1 MKIKSLE
8 IYGYGQLMSRKIKFD
23 QSFMQIYGE
32 NEAGKSTIQAFI
44 HSILFGFP
52 TKKENEPRLEPRLGN
67 QYGGK
72 LILDFDGQKVE
83 VERVKG
89 RVTGDVKVY
98 LANGKVKDEEWL
110 KQKLNF
116 INKKTYQGIF
126 SFNVL
131 GLQDIHKNLTE
142 DQLQMYLLQAGALGS
157 TEFTGMSDLM
167 QNEKD
172 TLYKKNGKN
181 PILNVQLEQLNDL
194 EIKIKNEEKKISEY
208 ERLQDERDK
217 VSRNLNQL
225 KQNLGKLTNRLTSK
239 EKEISLHSEVVE
251 WKKLESSL
259 NIQPYQF
266 PEQGIERYES
276 AKRANESILRDL
288 SLRNEKLTQ
297 VEYTLNNV
305 RVMAERDEKALNSIR
320 QRESDIKEKHQELKQ
335 LNKQVEDY
343 ERENELLKQDIGWND
358 EYLDVDTSEAMKS
371 HIAELN
377 RIKEEN
383 QLEREQIKRTLN
395 QQTIEQERYD
405 QNIERLHNE
414 LVSDENYEQKKVYNQ
429 KALEL
434 GEKKSLYK
442 KMEESFNKQKTE
454 SDKRNKQLKLY
465 FSLGGIL
472 LVAVAIYAFI
482 ISQFI
487 FGGAL
492 IVVGALLI
500 ILPMFLKSKALDHD
514 QAFSKEIE
522 DLEEKITHLN
532 QSYDLDFNLEDQT
545 KYRQAL
551 EGYYQSQEIL
561 ATKQTEL
568 NKSLNDVEATIKE
581 KETVLNETKSSLHV
595 SSQLSSQLLNDALK
609 TIKKIKNNR
618 IELRRLIK
626 IQEETSEQLRAFYR
640 EADSIVSHAGIH
652 YQEISLF
659 HDVKTALDE
668 HQKAYNIQSRNVE
681 QSSLLKNEITALN
694 KRLEDNNQVIND
706 LFNFI
711 NVEDE
716 ESYYRH
722 YKSYVTYNENMERFK
737 YLTDLLNNQNY
748 DYDKNTQLSF
758 MTKTDLENEK
768 IALDHQVDDYND
780 RYLNVQAE
788 LSDLNAKISQMETDE
803 TLSTLRHEYYLLK
816 EKVNE
821 TAKDWAALSYLQS
834 LVDAHITQIKDKRL
848 PYVVKDATDIL
859 NALTESRYNQVIYQE
874 QSVQVR
880 HQNGQIFDPTEL
892 SQSTKELL
900 YIALRFSLI
909 KSLYKYYPFPIIV
922 DDAFVHFD
930 KHRKEVMIKYLMS
943 MSKDIQILYFTC
955 NKDQNVP
962 QKQTITLTKLE
973 GGKNQ

>member
-1 MKIKSLE
+1 MRIKSLE

-72 LILDFDGQKVE
+72 LELDFDGQKVE

-98 LANGKVKDEEWL
+98 LSNGKVKDEEWL
-110 KQKLNF
+110 KQKLNY

-167 QNEKD
+167 QAEKE

-181 PILNVQLEQLNDL
+181 PTLNVQLEQLNDL
-194 EIKIKNEEKKISEY
+194 EIKIKNEEKKLSEY
-208 ERLQDERDK
+208 ERLQDEREK
-217 VSRNLNQL
+217 VSRRLNQL
-225 KQNLGKLTNRLTSK
+225 KDNVSKLSQRLAEK
-239 EKEISLHSEVVE
+239 EKEITLHNEVSE

-259 NIQPYQF
+259 NIEPLEF

-276 AKRANESILRDL
+276 AVRSNESIKRDL
-288 SLRNEKLTQ
+288 TLRNEKLGQ
-297 VEYTLNNV
+297 VVHTLENV
-305 RVMAERDEKALNSIR
+305 NVMSERDEKALNSIR

-335 LNKQVEDY
+335 LNKVIEDA
-343 ERENELLKQDIGWND
+343 ERDNELLRQDIGWND
-358 EYLDVDTSEAMKS
+358 EFLDVDTSEAMKTY
-371 HIAELN
+371 IAEVN
-377 RIKEEN
+377 RMKDEN
-383 QLEREQIKRTLN
+383 VADREQIKRSLN
-395 QQTIEQERYD
+395 QLE
-405 QNIERLHNE
+405 IERDRYNHNIDRLHKN

-442 KMEESFNKQKTE
+442 KMEESFIKQKE
-454 SDKRNKQLKLY
+454 ENERRSKRNKMISSISGIVLIAIAVYAFFAAQIV
-465 FSLGGIL
+465 FSAIFAVIGIIL
-472 LVAVAIYAFI
+472 LV
-482 ISQFI
+482 ISF
-487 FGGAL
+487 F
-492 IVVGALLI
+492 
-500 ILPMFLKSKALDHD
+500 FKTKALDHD
-514 QAFSKEIE
+514 QAFSNEIDELE
-522 DLEEKITHLN
+522 DKVKHLK
-532 QSYDLDFNLEDQT
+532 QFYDLDFNLEEQT
-545 KYRQAL
+545 KFRQEL

-561 ATKQTEL
+561 TTKQSEL
-568 NKSLNDVEATIKE
+568 TKELDHVESVIQQKDKE
-581 KETVLNETKSSLHV
+581 LNETKAQIHV
-595 SSQLSSQLLNDALK
+595 SRQLSSQLLNDALT
-609 TIKKIKNNR
+609 TIKKIKQNR
-618 IELRRLIK
+618 SEITRLSKLRDEKNEEIE
-626 IQEETSEQLRAFYR
+626 AFYR
-640 EADSIVSHAGIH
+640 EADSIVSHAGMH
-652 YQEISLF
+652 YQKLSLF
-659 HDVKTALDE
+659 HDVKQALDE
-668 HQKAYNIQSRNVE
+668 HQKEFNIQSRNNE
-681 QSSLLKNEITALN
+681 QKSLLTNEIQAL
-694 KRLEDNNQVIND
+694 KDRLTENNSVIQS

-722 YKSYVTYNENMERFK
+722 HKSYLAYNENMERFT
-737 YLTDLLNNQNY
+737 YLSELLTNHNY
-748 DYDKNTQLSF
+748 DYDKNTQLSY
-758 MTKTDLENEK
+758 MTKTDLEQERDQ
-768 IALDHQVDDYND
+768 LESQVDEYND
-780 RYLNVQAE
+780 NYLNVQAE
-788 LSDLNAKISQMETDE
+788 LSDLNANISHMETDE
-803 TLSTLRHEYYLLK
+803 TLSALRHEYHLLK

-821 TAKDWAALSYLQS
+821 TANDWAALSYLQN
-834 LVDAHITQIKDKRL
+834 LVEAHITQIKDKRL

-859 NALTESRYNQVIYQE
+859 SELTEGRYNQVIYQE
-874 QSVQVR
+874 QNVQVR
-880 HQNGQIFDPTEL
+880 HQNGQIFHPTEL

-909 KSLYKYYPFPIIV
+909 KSLHKYYPFPIIV

-930 KHRKEVMIKYLMS
+930 KHRKDLMIKYLMR

-962 QKQTITLTKLE
+962 QKQTITLTKIE
-973 GGKNQ
+973 GARAK

>member
-1 MKIKSLE
+1 MRIKSLE

-72 LILDFDGQKVE
+72 LELDFEGQKVE

-98 LANGKVKDEEWL
+98 LSNGKVKDEEWL
-110 KQKLNF
+110 KQKLNY

-167 QNEKD
+167 QAEKE

-181 PILNVQLEQLNDL
+181 PTLNVQLEQLNDL
-194 EIKIKNEEKKISEY
+194 EIKIKNEEKKLGEY
-208 ERLQDERDK
+208 ERLQDEREK
-217 VSRNLNQL
+217 VSRRLNQL
-225 KQNLGKLTNRLTSK
+225 KDNVSKLSQRLAEK
-239 EKEISLHSEVVE
+239 EKEITLHNDVSE
-251 WKKLESSL
+251 WKKLEGSL
-259 NIQPYQF
+259 NIEPLEF

-276 AKRANESILRDL
+276 AVRSNESIKRDL
-288 SLRNEKLTQ
+288 TLRNEKLGQ
-297 VEYTLNNV
+297 VVHTLENV
-305 RVMAERDEKALNSIR
+305 KVMSERDEKALNSIR

-335 LNKQVEDY
+335 LNKVIDDA
-343 ERENELLKQDIGWND
+343 ERDNELLRQDIGWN
-358 EYLDVDTSEAMKS
+358 EEFLDVDTSEAMKTY
-371 HIAELN
+371 IAEVN
-377 RIKEEN
+377 RTKDEN
-383 QLEREQIKRTLN
+383 VADREQIKRSLN
-395 QQTIEQERYD
+395 QLEIERDRYNH
-405 QNIERLHNE
+405 NIDRLHNN

-442 KMEESFNKQKTE
+442 KMEESFIKQKE
-454 SDKRNKQLKLY
+454 ENERRSKRNKMISSISGIVLIAIAVYAFFAAQIV
-465 FSLGGIL
+465 FSAIFAVIGIVL
-472 LVAVAIYAFI
+472 LV
-482 ISQFI
+482 
-487 FGGAL
+487 
-492 IVVGALLI
+492 
-500 ILPMFLKSKALDHD
+500 LPFFFKTKALDHD
-514 QAFSKEIE
+514 QAFSNEIDELE
-522 DLEEKITHLN
+522 DKVKHLK
-532 QSYDLDFNLEDQT
+532 QFYDLDFNLEEQT
-545 KYRQAL
+545 KFRQEL

-561 ATKQTEL
+561 TTKQSEL
-568 NKSLNDVEATIKE
+568 TKELEQVESVIEQKDKE
-581 KETVLNETKSSLHV
+581 LNETKAQIHV
-595 SSQLSSQLLNDALK
+595 SRQLSSQLLNDALT
-609 TIKKIKNNR
+609 TIKKIKQNR
-618 IELRRLIK
+618 SEITRLSKLRDEKNDEIE
-626 IQEETSEQLRAFYR
+626 AFYR
-640 EADSIVSHAGIH
+640 EADSIVSHAGMH
-652 YQEISLF
+652 YQKLSLF
-659 HDVKTALDE
+659 HDVKQALDE
-668 HQKAYNIQSRNVE
+668 HQKEFNIQSRNNE
-681 QSSLLKNEITALN
+681 HKSLLTNEIQAL
-694 KRLEDNNQVIND
+694 KDRLNENNSVIQS

-722 YKSYVTYNENMERFK
+722 HKSYLSYNENMERFT
-737 YLTDLLNNQNY
+737 YLSELLTNHNY
-748 DYDKNTQLSF
+748 DYDKNTQLSY
-758 MTKTDLENEK
+758 MTKTDIEQERDQLES
-768 IALDHQVDDYND
+768 QVDEYND
-780 RYLNVQAE
+780 NYLNVQAE
-788 LSDLNAKISQMETDE
+788 LSDLNANISHMETDE
-803 TLSTLRHEYYLLK
+803 TLSALRHEYHLLK

-821 TAKDWAALSYLQS
+821 TANDWAALSYLQN
-834 LVDAHITQIKDKRL
+834 LVEAHITQIKDKRL

-859 NALTESRYNQVIYQE
+859 NELTEGRYNQVIYQE
-874 QSVQVR
+874 QNVQVR
-880 HQNGQIFDPTEL
+880 HQNGQVFHPTEL

-909 KSLYKYYPFPIIV
+909 KSLHKYYPFPIIV

-930 KHRKEVMIKYLMS
+930 KHRKDLMIKYLMR

-962 QKQTITLTKLE
+962 QKQTITLTKIE
-973 GGKNQ
+973 GARAK